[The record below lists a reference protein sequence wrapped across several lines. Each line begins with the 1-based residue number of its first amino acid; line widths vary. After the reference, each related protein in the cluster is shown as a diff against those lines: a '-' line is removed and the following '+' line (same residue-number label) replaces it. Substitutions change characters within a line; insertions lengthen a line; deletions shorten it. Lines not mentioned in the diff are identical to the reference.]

1 MKMTAVFCGDVVAW
15 NGKNWLIR
23 GLNKDKGVYAT
34 ESKMSYN
41 RAYIPEAELAESGL
55 YFAKATPKAKAVKA
69 PKAEPKKAAP
79 KTRNSYSKARGLDMR
94 SEFIKTLA
102 KDAVCSYNYNG
113 SHANLDGDVLHV
125 DRFGRKQDFV
135 KAYKRLDGDKLAVY
149 CENKAGDKCIIA
161 HDGLT
166 GETSLIVTEKAN

>member
-1 MKMTAVFCGDVVAW
+1 MPMTKIYVGDVVQW

-23 GLNKDKGVYAT
+23 GLNAEKGVYVT
-34 ESKMSYN
+34 ESKMSFN
-41 RAYIPEAELAESGL
+41 RAYIPVSDLTESGL
-55 YFAKATPKAKAVKA
+55 EYAKIEKAKKAVAPKAKA
-69 PKAEPKKAAP
+69 EPRKRE
-79 KTRNSYSKARGLDMR
+79 TYSKSRGLDMR
-94 SEFIKTLA
+94 SEFIKNLA